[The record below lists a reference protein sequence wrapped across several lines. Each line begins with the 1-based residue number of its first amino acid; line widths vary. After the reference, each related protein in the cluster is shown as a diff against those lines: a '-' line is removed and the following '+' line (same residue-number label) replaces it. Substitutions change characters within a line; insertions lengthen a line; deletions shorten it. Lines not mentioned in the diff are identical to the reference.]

1 MSNGI
6 FIGDL
11 PPEFRKQ
18 IERQIGHSSR
28 KQNLKINDIRS
39 YAIKVLNVVSSLTPS
54 ERLRVLNH
62 SIKVNEV

>member
-1 MSNGI
+1 MSKAI
-6 FIGDL
+6 YIGEL
-11 PPEFRKQ
+11 PPEVRKQ
-18 IERQIGHSSR
+18 IEKQVGRPR

-62 SIKVNEV
+62 AIKANEV